1 MKFILPLRR
10 FLVLPFVL
18 LFTSCATHS
27 PRCEYVG
34 VIAKARGVLPGGAI
48 LLHGDGDDR
57 ATTPQSF
64 EPPVEI
70 TIVAKTDSTNLR
82 IGYVADQVIFNW
94 ELDPHQLRVDG
105 GPADG
110 RHLAGAGVIP
120 VNKFV
125 TIKWIVTPEQQ
136 VISVDGKQRF
146 SHHGDYSHIYKPV
159 TVFPAANS
167 YVTVK
172 SIKVRQIQ

>member
-1 MKFILPLRR
+1 MNHFIKLCLPAMITAA
-10 FLVLPFVL
+10 L
-18 LFTSCATHS
+18 LCSCATHHPS
-27 PRCEYVG
+27 DEYVG
-34 VIAKARGVLPGGAI
+34 AIAKGRGVTPAGEI
-48 LLHGDGDDR
+48 LLQGDGDQR

-82 IGYVADQVIFNW
+82 IGYAADQVIFNW
-94 ELDPHQLRVDG
+94 ELNPHELRVDG

-110 RHLAGAGVIP
+110 QHKAGKGLIP

-125 TIKWIVTPEQQ
+125 TIKWIVTAQKQ
-136 VISVDGKQRF
+136 TVSVNGEQRF
-146 SHHGDYSHIYKPV
+146 EHNGDYSHIYKPV

-167 YVTVK
+167 HVTVK
-172 SIKVRQIQ
+172 SIKVRQLQ